1 MSVGLQV
8 AMGARWAA
16 QGEAIDYVNVGP
28 AVGAVEGEGTG
39 AGGGILGD
47 WRYLFGE

>member
-1 MSVGLQV
+1 MQV

-16 QGEAIDYVNVGP
+16 QGGPIDYVGP
-28 AVGAVEGEGTG
+28 VGAVEGEGTG

-47 WRYLFGE
+47 WRYLLGE